1 MIIVDTKVYNG
12 IYHNNH
18 GKHGKDG
25 MCNFMLCFLF
35 WKIKKNEV
43 KRESGTTTA
52 QGLTKINNIIRIFDF
67 FKHCERVSSNAT

>member
-25 MCNFMLCFLF
+25 VCNFMLCFLF
-35 WKIKKNEV
+35 WKIFLKIEV
-43 KRESGTTTA
+43 TRESGTRAA
-52 QGLTKINNIIRIFDF
+52 QGLTKRTFTIICALI
-67 FKHCERVSSNAT
+67 T

>member
-25 MCNFMLCFLF
+25 MCNFVVFSVLENFL
-35 WKIKKNEV
+35 KN
-43 KRESGTTTA
+43 
-52 QGLTKINNIIRIFDF
+52 
-67 FKHCERVSSNAT
+67 